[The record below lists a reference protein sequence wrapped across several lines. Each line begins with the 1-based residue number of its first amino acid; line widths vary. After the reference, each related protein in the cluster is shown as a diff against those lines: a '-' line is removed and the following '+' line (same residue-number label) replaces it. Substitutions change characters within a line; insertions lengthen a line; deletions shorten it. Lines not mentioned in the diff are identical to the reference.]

1 MSMENTLRD
10 FPRQFEFEPVVENAE
25 VLEPREKFVIAGM
38 GGSCLAPDLLRAWR
52 LELDIIAHRD
62 YGLPAIDLNDRLIIA
77 SSYSG
82 NTEETLDAFAT
93 ALDRRLPVVAI
104 GVGGELLKLASA
116 NRVPFIR
123 IPDTG
128 IQPRSALGFNLVAL
142 MAFVGDD
149 AGMAELREL
158 RYSLD
163 NGACA
168 AHGADLAARLKG
180 KVPLVYASE
189 RNRGIAH
196 NWKIKFNET
205 GKIPAFLNV
214 FPELNHNEMTGFDR
228 IPTTAPLS
236 DRIHCLFL
244 TDAEDDPRVQR
255 RMEVCRDLYVARGL
269 AVEVVPLEGASVWQR
284 IFTSL
289 LIADWTALRLAG
301 AYGAESEQVPMV
313 EEFKE
318 LIRQQGSRAAGQ
330 PN

>member
-1 MSMENTLRD
+1 MSMENALRD
-10 FPRQFEFEPVVENAE
+10 FPKQFEFESVVENAE
-25 VLEPREKFVIAGM
+25 KLELRDKFVIAGM
-38 GGSCLAPDLLRAWR
+38 GGSCLAPDLLRVWR
-52 LELDIIAHRD
+52 PELDIIAHRD
-62 YGLPAIDLNDRLIIA
+62 YGLPATDLADRLVIV

-82 NTEETLDAFAT
+82 NTEETLDAFQA
-93 ALDRRLPVVAI
+93 ALDRRLPAAAI
-104 GVGGELLKLASA
+104 GVGGKLLDLANT

-163 NGACA
+163 NDACSGSGAE
-168 AHGADLAARLKG
+168 LAARLRG
-180 KVPLVYASE
+180 KVPLIYASE

-205 GKIPAFLNV
+205 GKIPAFMSV

-236 DRIHCLFL
+236 NLIHCIFL
-244 TDAEDDPRVQR
+244 TDLEDDPRIQR
-255 RMEVCRDLYVARGL
+255 RMEVCRELYLQRG
-269 AVEVVPLEGASVWQR
+269 VPIEVVPLEGASVWQR

-289 LIADWTALRLAG
+289 LIADWTSLRLAE
-301 AYGAESEQVPMV
+301 AYGVESEQVPMV
-313 EEFKE
+313 EEFKK
-318 LIRQQGSRAAGQ
+318 LIGRSV
-330 PN
+330 

>member
-1 MSMENTLRD
+1 MSMERALRD

-25 VLEPREKFVIAGM
+25 ALEPRDKFVIAGM
-38 GGSCLAPDLLRAWR
+38 GGSCLAPDLLHVWR
-52 LELDIIAHRD
+52 PELDIIAHRD

-142 MAFVGDD
+142 MALVGDD
-149 AGMAELREL
+149 AGMSELRGL

-163 NGACA
+163 NNTCS
-168 AHGADLAARLKG
+168 AHGAALASLLRDR
-180 KVPLVYASE
+180 VPLVYASE
-189 RNRGIAH
+189 RNRGVAY
-196 NWKIKFNET
+196 NWKIKFNE
-205 GKIPAFLNV
+205 GAKIPAFMNV
-214 FPELNHNEMTGFDR
+214 FSELNHNEMTGFDR
-228 IPTTAPLS
+228 IPVTAPLS
-236 DRIHCLFL
+236 ERFHYIFL
-244 TDAEDDPRVQR
+244 TDPEDDPRVQR

-284 IFTSL
+284 ILTSL
-289 LIADWTALRLAG
+289 LTADWTALRLAE
-301 AYGAESEQVPMV
+301 AYGTEPEQVPMV
-313 EEFKE
+313 EEFKR
-318 LIRQQGSRAAGQ
+318 LIGQQGSRAAGQ
-330 PN
+330 